1 MSIFE
6 VRERL
11 WSTFRLTSNG
21 DRRTGRGFMKV
32 EKKDLNIS
40 FICIIKLPHF
50 SKKNFTMTCYL
61 GVVMYL

>member
-40 FICIIKLPHF
+40 FICKCSYHIFP
-50 SKKNFTMTCYL
+50 KKNL
-61 GVVMYL
+61 L

>member
-32 EKKDLNIS
+32 EKKDLKIS
-40 FICIIKLPHF
+40 FICIC
-50 SKKNFTMTCYL
+50 NM
-61 GVVMYL
+61 

>member
-40 FICIIKLPHF
+40 FICI
-50 SKKNFTMTCYL
+50 
-61 GVVMYL
+61 